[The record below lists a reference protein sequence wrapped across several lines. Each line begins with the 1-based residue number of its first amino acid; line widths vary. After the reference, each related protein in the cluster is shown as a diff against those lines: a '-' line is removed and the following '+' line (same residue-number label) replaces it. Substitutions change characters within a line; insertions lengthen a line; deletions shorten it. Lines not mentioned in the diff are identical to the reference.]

1 MHAFRLFSVGIEN
14 ADDLIADLRQT
25 LEAGEQH
32 SGGSRSSAAG
42 FGQDSH
48 ALTGR
53 KGDRMMKYDF
63 DQIIDRRGTSCLKY
77 DFAVERGK
85 REDVL
90 PLWVADM
97 DFRVA
102 EPILKRLHAC
112 VDHGIFGYSEAKDD
126 YFQVVAGWISENLG

>member
-1 MHAFRLFSVGIEN
+1 MEAHVFRLLSVGIE
-14 ADDLIADLRQT
+14 
-25 LEAGEQH
+25 
-32 SGGSRSSAAG
+32 
-42 FGQDSH
+42 
-48 ALTGR
+48 

-63 DQIIDRRGTSCLKY
+63 V
-77 DFAVERGK
+77 VERGK

-102 EPILKRLHAC
+102 EPILKRLHDC

-126 YFQVVAGWISENLG
+126 YFQAVAGWISESLG

>member
-1 MHAFRLFSVGIEN
+1 
-14 ADDLIADLRQT
+14 
-25 LEAGEQH
+25 
-32 SGGSRSSAAG
+32 
-42 FGQDSH
+42 
-48 ALTGR
+48 
-53 KGDRMMKYDF
+53 MMKYDF

-102 EPILKRLHAC
+102 AEPILKRLHAC

-126 YFQVVAGWISENLG
+126 YFQAVAGWISESLG

>member
-1 MHAFRLFSVGIEN
+1 M
-14 ADDLIADLRQT
+14 
-25 LEAGEQH
+25 
-32 SGGSRSSAAG
+32 
-42 FGQDSH
+42 
-48 ALTGR
+48 
-53 KGDRMMKYDF
+53 
-63 DQIIDRRGTSCLKY
+63 
-77 DFAVERGK
+77 
-85 REDVL
+85 L

>member
-1 MHAFRLFSVGIEN
+1 
-14 ADDLIADLRQT
+14 
-25 LEAGEQH
+25 
-32 SGGSRSSAAG
+32 
-42 FGQDSH
+42 
-48 ALTGR
+48 
-53 KGDRMMKYDF
+53 MKYDF

-126 YFQVVAGWISENLG
+126 YFQAVAGWTVEPSSARMVKVSNESISPARGHFLCGWRDL

>member
-1 MHAFRLFSVGIEN
+1 
-14 ADDLIADLRQT
+14 
-25 LEAGEQH
+25 
-32 SGGSRSSAAG
+32 
-42 FGQDSH
+42 
-48 ALTGR
+48 
-53 KGDRMMKYDF
+53 MKYDF

-77 DFAVERGK
+77 DFAVERAMKLTEYFAVERGK

-126 YFQVVAGWISENLG
+126 YFQVVAGWISESLG

>member
-1 MHAFRLFSVGIEN
+1 
-14 ADDLIADLRQT
+14 
-25 LEAGEQH
+25 
-32 SGGSRSSAAG
+32 
-42 FGQDSH
+42 
-48 ALTGR
+48 
-53 KGDRMMKYDF
+53 MKYDF
-63 DQIIDRRGTSCLKY
+63 DQIIDRRGTKCLKY

-85 REDVL
+85 REGVL

-126 YFQVVAGWISENLG
+126 YFQAVAGWYREHFDWEVKRNWLVKTPGVVFAIDLEEAFPERNVLMIRDSEYPLSVAAKAFQKFAQERE

>member
-1 MHAFRLFSVGIEN
+1 
-14 ADDLIADLRQT
+14 
-25 LEAGEQH
+25 
-32 SGGSRSSAAG
+32 
-42 FGQDSH
+42 
-48 ALTGR
+48 
-53 KGDRMMKYDF
+53 MMKYDF

-90 PLWVADM
+90 PLWVAGM

-126 YFQVVAGWISENLG
+126 YFQAVAGWISESFALLTIRSSRSASVSPSSLRSSQIR